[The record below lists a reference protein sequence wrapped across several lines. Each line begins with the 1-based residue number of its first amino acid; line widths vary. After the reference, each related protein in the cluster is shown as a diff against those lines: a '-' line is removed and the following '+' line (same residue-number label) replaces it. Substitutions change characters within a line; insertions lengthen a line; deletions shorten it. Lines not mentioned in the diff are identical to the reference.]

1 MKKVPL
7 SILRKGD
14 SFRLKDDIN
23 SPLWIRGHYHCAS
36 RMYSIYPKDDFFR
49 VSFRKYTALVF
60 VESY

>member
-7 SILRKGD
+7 SSLRKGD

-23 SPLWIRGHYHCAS
+23 SPLWVRGHYHSSS
-36 RMYSIYPKDDFFR
+36 RMYSIYPHDDFFR
-49 VSFRKYTALVF
+49 LSFRKYTALVF